1 MTTGRPRTIA
11 EHTRAALARVQP
23 LPVTPVRLDDPTV
36 VGLVLA
42 DDVAAAAPVPA
53 FDHAAMDGYAV
64 RLDDLPAD
72 GSAVTLPVLADRR
85 PGRPSPTDVVGMK
98 TAAPDPPGVADFLPT
113 TAAGGAADGGA
124 VRIMTGAPVPDG
136 FDAVV
141 PVERTSTGHFV
152 AGGPTTE
159 RTVTLSRQARDH
171 VRRAGTDLRRG
182 DPIARAGDVVGPGL
196 VATAAAAGL
205 VELPVRRRPRV
216 AVLSTGS
223 ELAPLGTTETGTI
236 ADSNSL
242 MLAALVRAAGADVV
256 RIGAVPDDADALRAA
271 LDHVVG
277 MKNAGP
283 DRPEAA
289 DFMPTTGV
297 VDLIVTS
304 GGVSAGASDVVREL
318 LDSPD
323 VADVDVATVAVRP
336 GKPQAL
342 ATWRG
347 TPWIAVPGNPV
358 SAFVSTVLY
367 ALPAVRRLAG
377 LDVPPAATAR
387 AAVGWPSPSGT
398 EQVVPVVTGPDG
410 VAPAGPD
417 VHRLSALTAADA
429 LVVVPADVEHVA
441 PGDRLPLVPIPGAR

>member
-1 MTTGRPRTIA
+1 MTSGPRTIA
-11 EHTRAALARVQP
+11 EHTAAALARVR
-23 LPVTPVRLDDPTV
+23 PVAAASVRVDDPAV

-42 DDVAAAAPVPA
+42 ADVVAAAPVPA

-64 RLDDLPAD
+64 RSADLPDD
-72 GSAVTLPVLADRR
+72 GSSVTLEVRGDRR
-85 PGRPSPTDVVGMK
+85 PGVPSPASAADAVGS
-98 TAAPDPPGVADFLPT
+98 
-113 TAAGGAADGGA
+113 GGAADGGA
-124 VRIMTGAPVPDG
+124 VRIMTGAPLPAG
-136 FDAVV
+136 CDAVV
-141 PVERTSTGHFV
+141 PVERTSTSRFV
-152 AGGPTTE
+152 AGEPTTE

-223 ELAPLGTTETGTI
+223 ELAPLGTTEAGTI

-277 MKNAGP
+277 VKSAGP
-283 DRPEAA
+283 DRHDPA
-289 DFMPTTGV
+289 DFMPTTGG
-297 VDLIVTS
+297 VDLVVTS

-318 LDSPD
+318 LASGSA
-323 VADVDVATVAVRP
+323 ADVDVTTVAMRP

-342 ATWRG
+342 ASWRG
-347 TPWIAVPGNPV
+347 APWVAVPGNPV
-358 SAFVSTVLY
+358 SAFVSTALY

-377 LDVPPAATAR
+377 RPDRPATAVRAAT
-387 AAVGWPSPSGT
+387 GWSSPPDK
-398 EQVVPVVTGPDG
+398 EQVVPVVTRPDG
-410 VAPAGPD
+410 VTPAGRGG
-417 VHRLSALTAADA
+417 HQLSALAHADA
-429 LVVVPADVEHVA
+429 LVVVPAEVAHVA
-441 PGDRLPLVPIPGAR
+441 PGDRLPHVPLPEAR